1 MASGDGRTIPTA
13 VDGLAAPAVGA
24 RRLADRILPR
34 DFRKAFPKI
43 ERAEGIRLWDS
54 EGREYIDG
62 DSGAISV
69 ISVGHGVQEVV
80 DAMAEQ
86 ARRVAYVHN
95 VQFHHA
101 VGEELASE
109 IAEMTPGDLNRCLL
123 VSGGSEAVETAIKLA
138 RHYQVL
144 RGNESK
150 HVVLSRGLSYHGA
163 TLVALSLS
171 GIPMRQAAYQPLL
184 RHDEKVVESNCYR
197 CPLGLT
203 FPSCDLACATD
214 LERAI
219 AAVGAENVAAF
230 IAEPIVGAASPAI
243 TPPPGYFER
252 VRKICDEH
260 DILFIAD
267 EVVTGFGRTGR
278 NFGIDHWGVVPDVI
292 TTAKGLSGGYA
303 PLAAVIMSDRVASVF
318 VDADT
323 PFSHNFTYEA
333 HPVAC
338 AAALAVTRIIRR
350 DDLVENA
357 AIQGERLFAALEALA
372 RASDMIG
379 DVRGKG
385 LLAGVELVADR
396 QTKRPFP
403 PELAMAR
410 RLQAAAQERGLMIY
424 PGSGTG
430 DQVLISPPL
439 IVTSRDVD
447 EIVDRF
453 ALALADVRDAA
464 VAA

>member
-13 VDGLAAPAVGA
+13 VERLAAPAAGG
-24 RRLADRILPR
+24 RSLADRILPR
-34 DFRKAFPKI
+34 DFRKSYPRI
-43 ERAEGIRLWDS
+43 ERAEGIRLWDAD
-54 EGREYIDG
+54 GREYIDA

-69 ISVGHGVQEVV
+69 ISVGHGVHEVA
-80 DAMAEQ
+80 DAMSAQ
-86 ARRVAYVHN
+86 ARKVAYVHN
-95 VQFHHA
+95 VQFHHG

-109 IAEMTPGDLNRCLL
+109 IAEMTPGDLDRCVL
-123 VSGGSEAVETAIKLA
+123 VSGGSEAVETAVKLA
-138 RHYQVL
+138 RHYQLL
-144 RGNESK
+144 RGNDSK
-150 HVVLSRGLSYHGA
+150 HVVLSRSLSYHGA

-171 GIPMRQAAYQPLL
+171 GIPPRQATYIPLL
-184 RHDEKVVESNCYR
+184 RTGEKVVESNCYR

-203 FPSCDLACATD
+203 YPACELACATD

-219 AAVGAENVAAF
+219 EAVGAENVAAF

-252 VRKICDEH
+252 VRAICDEH

-278 NFGIDHWGVVPDVI
+278 NFGIEHWGVVPDVI
-292 TTAKGLSGGYA
+292 VTAKGLSGGYA
-303 PLAAVIMSDRVASVF
+303 PLAAVIMSERVASVF
-318 VDADT
+318 VESGT
-323 PFSHNFTYEA
+323 PFNHNFTYEA

-338 AAALAVTRIIRR
+338 AAALAVIRIIRR
-350 DDLVENA
+350 DHLVENA
-357 AIQGERLFAALEALA
+357 AIQGERLFAALESLA
-372 RASDMIG
+372 RASDIVG

-385 LLAGVELVADR
+385 LLAGIELVADR
-396 QTKRPFP
+396 QAKLPFA
-403 PELAMAR
+403 PELR
-410 RLQAAAQERGLMIY
+410 VGQRLQAAAQARGLMIY
-424 PGSGTG
+424 PGAGAG

-439 IVTSRDVD
+439 IVTSADVD

-453 ALALADVRDAA
+453 ALALADVRDE